1 MLSLFSRY
9 RFSLA
14 VDYINEGFTTEM
26 LFRSFPILTYYKI
39 HVRNAFKQWHQN
51 TLRHVIRPSF
61 MYVHVYPGSDTFH
74 RHRINRKLTVEFEGL
89 ERFPQSLIWSYS
101 ILITPIT
108 HIRVW
113 LMAFYIT
120 RQKKQP
126 IIRLYDNEGKSQIQS
141 NHLNSGNSSLTNDQ
155 IKTTSTK

>member
-9 RFSLA
+9 RFSVA

-39 HVRNAFKQWHQN
+39 RNASKQWHQK

-61 MYVHVYPGSDTFH
+61 MYVHVYPGSDTFN
-74 RHRINRKLTVEFEGL
+74 RRRINRKLTVEFEGL

-101 ILITPIT
+101 IVITQIT

-113 LMAFYIT
+113 LMAFYFT
-120 RQKKQP
+120 RQWKP
-126 IIRLYDNEGKSQIQS
+126 IIRLYDNEGKSRIQS
-141 NHLNSGNSSLTNDQ
+141 NHLNSSNSSLTNDQ